1 MKSASLKNAF
11 IITLIYFVF
20 GALFVVYM
28 SNSERVFF
36 QNILLGFTFL
46 VLSSVIFFFAVN
58 LMMKKSENSGAEKEI
73 EEYKIKNEELY
84 QDKVCAEVMNAAK
97 SQFLS
102 NMSQEIRI
110 PMSGII
116 GMTELMMLT
125 NLTKEQKEYLDI
137 INFSSTTLL
146 AIINNILDF
155 SRIESGKLK
164 LENTEFNI
172 KDLVHKTSQILDFEA
187 RRKKVLLKLDADPNI
202 NYNVF
207 GDPLRIN
214 QIVINLT
221 KNAIKSTERGTV
233 SISLAEKSHN
243 DGKAVL
249 VLTIADTGEG
259 FSKEIFSSMF
269 GVLDDNGRV
278 KLNRDFEYTGV
289 GFGIPIVK
297 HLTALFGG
305 DMYVFTETSKGSKI
319 IIELPF
325 VTAEKTIKKEEP
337 SPKADIKN
345 EEPQTMINKEV
356 NVLVAEDNLV
366 NQRLVRELLTR
377 KNYKVTIV
385 ENGLKI
391 FDLLETVRF
400 DVILMDIQMPIM
412 DGLEATSII
421 REIEKGTG
429 KHIPIIGI
437 TAYAVQAD
445 RDKCLSVGMDDYMSK
460 PFVKEEFYKM
470 IEKYINI

>member
-1 MKSASLKNAF
+1 MKNASLKNAF
-11 IITLIYFVF
+11 VLTLIYFVL
-20 GALFVVYM
+20 GSIFVVYM

-36 QNILLGFTFL
+36 ENILLGFTFL

-58 LMMKKSENSGAEKEI
+58 LIMKRAENNQPEKQL
-73 EEYKIKNEELY
+73 EEYRIKTDQMY
-84 QDKVCAEVMNAAK
+84 QEKVNAEVMNAAK
-97 SQFLS
+97 SQFLT
-102 NMSQEIRI
+102 NLSQEIRI

-172 KDLVHKTSQILDFEA
+172 KELVHKTSQILDFEA
-187 RRKKVLLKLDADPNI
+187 RRKKILLKLETDSNI
-202 NYNVF
+202 NYNVY

-233 SISLAEKSHN
+233 CISLTEKSRTG
-243 DGKAVL
+243 DRAVL
-249 VLTIADTGEG
+249 TLSIADTGVG
-259 FSKEIFSSMF
+259 FSKEMLTSMF
-269 GVLDDNGRV
+269 GILDDDGRV
-278 KLNRDFEYTGV
+278 KLSKYFEYTGV
-289 GFGIPIVK
+289 GFGIPIVR

-305 DMYVFTETSKGSKI
+305 EMFVHTDASKGSKI
-319 IIELPF
+319 VIEFPF
-325 VTAEKTIKKEEP
+325 SIPGKSERRQEPDAREEKEKHKPVQET
-337 SPKADIKN
+337 D
-345 EEPQTMINKEV
+345 V
-356 NVLVAEDNLV
+356 NILVAEDNLV

-391 FDLLETVRF
+391 FDVLENVRF
-400 DVILMDIQMPIM
+400 DMILMDIQMPIM

-445 RDKCLSVGMDDYMSK
+445 REKCISAGMDDYMSK

-470 IEKYINI
+470 IEKYIPQF

>member
-1 MKSASLKNAF
+1 MKNASMKNAF

-20 GALFVVYM
+20 GSIFVVYM
-28 SNSERVFF
+28 SNSERVFY

-46 VLSSVIFFFAVN
+46 VLSSVIFFFAAN
-58 LMMKKSENSGAEKEI
+58 LLMKKSDNNTSEKEI
-73 EEYKIKNEELY
+73 EEYKIKNENLY
-84 QDKVCAEVMNAAK
+84 QDKVNAEVMNAAK

-164 LENTEFNI
+164 LENAEFNI

-187 RRKKVLLKLDADPNI
+187 RRKKILLKLEADPNI
-202 NYNVF
+202 TYNVF

-233 SISLAEKSHN
+233 CISLAEKSRSE
-243 DGKAVL
+243 GKAVL
-249 VLTIADTGEG
+249 ALTIADTGVG
-259 FSKEIFSSMF
+259 FTKETFSSMF
-269 GVLDDNGRV
+269 GVLDDKGRV
-278 KLNRDFEYTGV
+278 KLNKDFEYTGS

-319 IIELPF
+319 VIEFPF
-325 VTAEKTIKKEEP
+325 VTTEKAVKKEETAT
-337 SPKADIKN
+337 KTEVKMDEHKDISD
-345 EEPQTMINKEV
+345 KEI

-377 KNYKVTIV
+377 KKYKVTIV

-391 FDLLETVRF
+391 FDLLETVKF
-400 DVILMDIQMPIM
+400 DIILMDIQMPIM

-445 RDKCLSVGMDDYMSK
+445 RDKCISVGMDDYMSK

-470 IEKYINI
+470 IEKYIV

>member
-1 MKSASLKNAF
+1 MKNTSLKNAF
-11 IITLIYFVF
+11 VVTLIYFVF
-20 GALFVVYM
+20 GSIFVVYM

-36 QNILLGFTFL
+36 ENILLGFTFL
-46 VLSSVIFFFAVN
+46 VLSSVIFFFAIN
-58 LMMKKSENSGAEKEI
+58 LIMKRVESIQPEKELEECRIKSEQMYQEKV
-73 EEYKIKNEELY
+73 N
-84 QDKVCAEVMNAAK
+84 AEVMNAAK
-97 SQFLS
+97 SQFLT
-102 NMSQEIRI
+102 NLSQEIRI

-172 KDLVHKTSQILDFEA
+172 KELVHKTSQILDFEA
-187 RRKKVLLKLDADPNI
+187 RRKKILLKLETDPNI
-202 NYNVF
+202 NYAVF

-233 SISLAEKSHN
+233 SISLTEKSRSG
-243 DGKAVL
+243 DKTVL
-249 VLTIADTGEG
+249 ALCIADTGVG
-259 FSKEIFSSMF
+259 FSKEMFSSMF

-278 KLNRDFEYTGV
+278 KLSKYFEYTGV
-289 GFGIPIVK
+289 GFGIPIVR

-305 DMYVFTETSKGSKI
+305 EMFAYTDASKGSKI
-319 IIELPF
+319 IIEFPF
-325 VTAEKTIKKEEP
+325 TISEKAARKPETETKLQKEEQKP
-337 SPKADIKN
+337 VPVMD
-345 EEPQTMINKEV
+345 V
-356 NVLVAEDNLV
+356 NILVAEDNLV

-377 KNYKVTIV
+377 KGYKVTIV

-391 FDLLETVRF
+391 FDVLENVRF
-400 DVILMDIQMPIM
+400 DIILMDIQMPIM

-445 RDKCLSVGMDDYMSK
+445 REKCISAGMDDYMSK
-460 PFVKEEFYKM
+460 PFVKEEFYRM
-470 IEKYINI
+470 IEKYIPV